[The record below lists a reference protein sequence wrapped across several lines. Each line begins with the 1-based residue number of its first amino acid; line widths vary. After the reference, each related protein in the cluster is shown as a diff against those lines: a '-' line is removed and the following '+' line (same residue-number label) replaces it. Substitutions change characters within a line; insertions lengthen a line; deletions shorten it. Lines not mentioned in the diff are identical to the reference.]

1 MYDEVLFW
9 WFGERGECGRQRV
22 VVVVDGDGRVE
33 GELQS
38 YSGAQT
44 SRCQAPQGT

>member
-1 MYDEVLFW
+1 VCKVS
-9 WFGERGECGRQRV
+9 RGR
-22 VVVVDGDGRVE
+22 GDGNDRSRE

-44 SRCQAPQGT
+44 SRCQAPKGT